1 MEYSCYYYYS
11 NQTTEI
17 IAFVK
22 KDDMID
28 VRFLN
33 YETFPEDYDYDD
45 DEQENNNNFHREVTM
60 IISYEQL
67 KELKSLYNYY
77 LLSLM
82 LTKNPKELKYV
93 QGERMSGWAISANQN
108 WKGLYFT
115 EIYKEKC
122 YVFDN
127 KPKEL
132 IIDNVNLN
140 NTVINYYKNKNET
153 KKELYNSIFYLLK
166 FIDKEEKKIEKE
178 LIQLEHIV
186 AKQKISEMFASRIKV
201 FINDDTYRII
211 LKKLL

>member
-1 MEYSCYYYYS
+1 MEYSCYYYHS

-33 YETFPEDYDYDD
+33 YETFPEDYDYEDEEDD
-45 DEQENNNNFHREVTM
+45 DNFHKAFGM
-60 IISYEQL
+60 IITYKQL
-67 KELKSLYNYY
+67 KELKSLYTYY

-82 LTKNPKELKYV
+82 LTENTKELKYV
-93 QGERMSGWAISANQN
+93 RGERMSGWAISANQN

-115 EIYKEKC
+115 ENFKQKC
-122 YVFDN
+122 FVFDN

-140 NTVINYYKNKNET
+140 NTFINYYTNKHET
-153 KKELYNSIFYLLK
+153 KKELYNSTFYLLK
-166 FIDKEEKKIEKE
+166 FIDKEEKKIGKE

-186 AKQKISEMFASRIKV
+186 EKQKIIEILASRIKV